1 MVSLEL
7 SVESQQEDSSQWTRI
22 VRKGKKNNKKVS
34 RQDETLRLPLG
45 GPVENFRPN
54 GTPLL
59 SVDDIKANH
68 AKVASKWHESEC
80 RTKLCHVIK
89 TNAMSHTKITR
100 AVCLGLGA
108 FDPEDGSWV
117 SQRRSHIQLAA
128 FLAIVEILEEMTGL
142 TIECFYQEPRFAQ
155 PDKDFVESLGGKVID
170 SPGAYDMTDESTLVF
185 GVHLYRDIWAA
196 ALKKSLPAIFVG
208 TGWGVWEEYPG
219 AEKSPDF
226 ERIREMEAT
235 FDKFPFP
242 QDDYSSFSSTCIYWK
257 NNTVDGKLHETD
269 T

>member
-7 SVESQQEDSSQWTRI
+7 SVESQQDDSSQWTRI

-68 AKVASKWHESEC
+68 AKVASKWHTSEC
-80 RTKLCHVIK
+80 YTKLCHVIK

-128 FLAIVEILEEMTGL
+128 FLAIVEMLKEITGQ

-235 FDKFPFP
+235 FDKFSLP

-257 NNTVDGKLHETD
+257 NNTADGRLHGTD